1 MTDSMDLYAMANR
14 IPSMGG
20 REIGPVLRNL
30 ARHAPAGTSIVE
42 VGTWLGAGTAQLA
55 LGIRERAR
63 PSEVAL
69 HCYD

>member
-30 ARHAPAGTSIVE
+30 A
-42 VGTWLGAGTAQLA
+42 
-55 LGIRERAR
+55 
-63 PSEVAL
+63 
-69 HCYD
+69 